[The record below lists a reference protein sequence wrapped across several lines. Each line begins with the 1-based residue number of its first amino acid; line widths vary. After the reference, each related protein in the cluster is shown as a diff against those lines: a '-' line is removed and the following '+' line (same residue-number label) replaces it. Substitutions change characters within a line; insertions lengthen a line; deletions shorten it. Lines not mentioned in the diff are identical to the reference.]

1 MKALDAKYFPYAQ
14 ISDGVLEPGEPNP
27 ALFGKLGLGQRKMPG
42 EGTLPLRELLAA
54 LPKDVPLSVEL
65 PHSLAPAGTSARDWA
80 KMTLQAC
87 AAISGNSHA
96 QISSAR
102 SRDFCV
108 LACGAAHAADWPTR
122 PVRLVV
128 GFAPGGPT
136 DILARH
142 MAQYLTTKLG
152 QQFVVENK
160 PGATGNIATE
170 YVMGQ
175 PADGYTILVTTTANA
190 INMTFL
196 QKLTTNFMR
205 DMEPVAGLASFTYM
219 MLVNPGVPAKSVP
232 EFIAYAKANPGKI
245 NFASGGVGSSNQLAV
260 ELFKSMTGTEL
271 VHVPYRGNAAAYPDL
286 ISGNIQLIFAD
297 IASGR
302 PHAQSG
308 ALRALGVT
316 AAKRLATLPDVPA
329 IAETVPGYEADGW
342 YGFAAPKGTPAD
354 VIAKLNAAINAGL
367 ADAEL
372 AARFAQL
379 EARPLAFTP
388 QEYRAFLVSEVE
400 RWGKA
405 VKAAGVRGD

>member
-1 MKALDAKYFPYAQ
+1 M
-14 ISDGVLEPGEPNP
+14 
-27 ALFGKLGLGQRKMPG
+27 
-42 EGTLPLRELLAA
+42 
-54 LPKDVPLSVEL
+54 
-65 PHSLAPAGTSARDWA
+65 
-80 KMTLQAC
+80 
-87 AAISGNSHA
+87 
-96 QISSAR
+96 
-102 SRDFCV
+102 
-108 LACGAAHAADWPTR
+108 
-122 PVRLVV
+122 
-128 GFAPGGPT
+128 
-136 DILARH
+136 
-142 MAQYLTTKLG
+142 
-152 QQFVVENK
+152 VENK

-260 ELFKSMTGTEL
+260 ELFKSMTGTDL

-316 AAKRLATLPDVPA
+316 AAKRLADLARHSGDRRDGSGLRGGRLVRLRG
-329 IAETVPGYEADGW
+329 AEGHARRRDREAQRRDQCGRSPIRSLRRASRSSRQ
-342 YGFAAPKGTPAD
+342 GRSSSRRRNT
-354 VIAKLNAAINAGL
+354 
-367 ADAEL
+367 
-372 AARFAQL
+372 ARFSSRKWSAG
-379 EARPLAFTP
+379 ARP
-388 QEYRAFLVSEVE
+388 
-400 RWGKA
+400 
-405 VKAAGVRGD
+405 